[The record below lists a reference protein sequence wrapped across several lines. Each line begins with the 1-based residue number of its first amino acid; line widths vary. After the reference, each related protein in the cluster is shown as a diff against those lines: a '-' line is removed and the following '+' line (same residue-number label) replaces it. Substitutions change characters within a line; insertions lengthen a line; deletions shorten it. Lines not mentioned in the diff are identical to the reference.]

1 MGTTSAQAAFMETT
15 ASKFESTNGE
25 LQSMLRTLLGNLEIL
40 QSGWK
45 GAGGRSFEQVKRQWS
60 EDQEK
65 LQRALLETAGAIRS
79 SGTNYSATD
88 SDSSSR
94 MNSVNR
100 GGINLPL

>member
-1 MGTTSAQAAFMETT
+1 MSQTRAQAAFMETT
-15 ASKFESTNGE
+15 ASKFETTNGE
-25 LQSMLRTLLGNLEIL
+25 LQSMLSTLLGNLEVL
-40 QSGWK
+40 QSGWQ

-60 EDQEK
+60 DDQKK
-65 LQRALLETAGAIRS
+65 LQDALLQTADAIRT
-79 SGTNYSATD
+79 SGQGYASTD